1 MLSADIVVVGS
12 GMGGSTFAYGLAQR
26 GFDVLVLERG
36 ERLPREPE
44 NFSAEAVFVQRRYKP
59 DDTWY
64 AVDGT
69 PYAPGVH
76 YVVGGNTKVYGSSLP
91 RLRERDFEE
100 TRYPSGVSPAW
111 PFTYADLEPYYVLAE
126 RLYRVH
132 GTPAG
137 SGPDQPFEPWRSSPY
152 PFPALPHEPYIAETL
167 RRLSE
172 QGLHPTT
179 TAMGVDLGPGGACV
193 RCGTCDGFPCRW
205 GAKSDAEVCALE
217 PALATGSVRLVT
229 GAYVDRLETDADGRI
244 SRAVGRHTDASTG
257 AIEPL
262 EVSGRVFTLA
272 AGAANSAAVL
282 LRSDVANSSG
292 LVGARY
298 MVHNNTHIA
307 AIDPRRVNDVVFQK
321 TACVNDFYDDLGDGY
336 PGGTLQLI
344 GKVQAAMMKT
354 HATRAPMSL
363 LRPMADRSV
372 EWLVMSEDTP
382 DPANRLSVDDRG
394 RITVSWQRTN
404 YDRHELLLA
413 KAKDVLRKAGYV
425 GIFEQRFDISMNS
438 HMCGTIVAGDD
449 PAASVVDRECR
460 SHDVDNLY
468 VVDAGFFPS
477 SGAQNP
483 ALTIA
488 ANALR
493 VAEAVPA

>member
-1 MLSADIVVVGS
+1 
-12 GMGGSTFAYGLAQR
+12 
-26 GFDVLVLERG
+26 
-36 ERLPREPE
+36 
-44 NFSAEAVFVQRRYKP
+44 
-59 DDTWY
+59 
-64 AVDGT
+64 
-69 PYAPGVH
+69 
-76 YVVGGNTKVYGSSLP
+76 
-91 RLRERDFEE
+91 
-100 TRYPSGVSPAW
+100 RYPSGVSPAW
-111 PFTYADLEPYYVLAE
+111 PFTYADLEPYYVQAE

-229 GAYVDRLETDADGRI
+229 GAYVDRLETDAAGRI
-244 SRAVGRHTDASTG
+244 KRATGRHTDASTG
-257 AIEPL
+257 AVEPL
-262 EVSGRVFTLA
+262 EVSGRIFTLA

-282 LRSDVANSSG
+282 LRSGVANRSG

-344 GKVQAAMMKT
+344 GKVQATMMKT

-382 DPANRLSVDDRG
+382 DPANRLSLDDRG
-394 RITVSWQRTN
+394 RITVSWKRTN

-449 PAASVVDRECR
+449 PATSVVDRQCR